1 MTNVLFVSHSS
12 ELNGAERMLL
22 DTVRRL
28 DRGKFSPI
36 LAVPRPGP
44 LAEAAAG
51 ARIDCLTLPMKWT
64 LTEPARVWKQPLSL
78 LWNIRSVRVTAR
90 MIGDLGIGLV
100 VTNTAAVWT
109 GALGARRAGVPHVWL
124 IHEIL
129 DGERPLLKYV
139 LGRKALVR
147 RMTRLSKRIIANS
160 AASARAFAGSGKVVI
175 IGNGISMRTAP
186 AADIS
191 ALRSSLGI
199 EPEAPV
205 VGVVGKIYPGKGQK
219 EAVLA
224 ADILRRARPTLRL
237 LLVGEAADSRYD
249 ESVRE
254 TVGRLG
260 LEKNVIFA
268 RPPERHRG
276 GPRPARRA
284 PRRVLGGFARA
295 RRARSHGRGDAR
307 RRRGGR
313 GHSGGGQGRR
323 DRGSSRRR
331 RNPSFSRPASPVCST
346 IRRSPAGSP

>member
-44 LAEAAAG
+44 LSEAAAG

-64 LTEPARVWKQPLSL
+64 LTEPAKVWKQPLSL
-78 LWNIRSVRVTAR
+78 LWNIRSVRVADR

-100 VTNTAAVWT
+100 VTNTSAVWT

-129 DGERPLLKYV
+129 DGEKPLLKYV

-147 RMTRLSKRIIANS
+147 RMARLSKRIIANS
-160 AASARAFAGSGKVVI
+160 AASARAFAGSGKVGRHRERNFDADRAGGRRI
-175 IGNGISMRTAP
+175 RPQELPGNRAGGAGHRGRRQDLSGQR
-186 AADIS
+186 ADGS
-191 ALRSSLGI
+191 RACRGYS
-199 EPEAPV
+199 
-205 VGVVGKIYPGKGQK
+205 Q
-219 EAVLA
+219 
-224 ADILRRARPTLRL
+224 ARP
-237 LLVGEAADSRYD
+237 ADSQASPGRR
-249 ESVRE
+249 S
-254 TVGRLG
+254 GRLPVRRKDSRDRRQARAG
-260 LEKNVIFA
+260 EERHLA
-268 RPPERHRG
+268 RPPERYRG
-276 GPRPARRA
+276 DPRPARR
-284 PRRVLGGFARA
+284 PSRRVLGGFARTC
-295 RRARSHGRGDAR
+295 RARSHGRRDAR

-323 DRGSSRRR
+323 DRDPRAFSGPR
-331 RNPSFSRPASPVCST
+331 SFSPPASPGCST

>member
-1 MTNVLFVSHSS
+1 
-12 ELNGAERMLL
+12 
-22 DTVRRL
+22 
-28 DRGKFSPI
+28 
-36 LAVPRPGP
+36 

-64 LTEPARVWKQPLSL
+64 LTEPGKVWKQPLSF
-78 LWNIRSVRVTAR
+78 LWNIRNVRVAGR

-100 VTNTAAVWT
+100 VTNTSAVWT

-160 AASARAFAGSGKVVI
+160 AASARAFTGSGKVVI

-186 AADIS
+186 AADVS
-191 ALRSSLGI
+191 ALRDSLGI

-205 VGVVGKIYPGKGQK
+205 IGVVGKIYPGKGQM
-219 EAVLA
+219 ETVLA

-237 LLVGEAADSRYD
+237 LLVGETADSRYD
-249 ESVRE
+249 DRIRE

-260 LEKNVIFA
+260 LEKNVISLGRRNDIAAVLALLDVLLIASSVDSLGRVALEAMAAGTPVVAAAAGGIPEVVRDGETGILTPSAEPELLAAGVA
-268 RPPERHRG
+268 RLLDDPALACRVAVG
-276 GPRPARRA
+276 GRAFVAANYPMESQVRRIE
-284 PRRVLGGFARA
+284 RVLEECLE
-295 RRARSHGRGDAR
+295 S
-307 RRRGGR
+307 
-313 GHSGGGQGRR
+313 
-323 DRGSSRRR
+323 
-331 RNPSFSRPASPVCST
+331 
-346 IRRSPAGSP
+346 